1 MTSTPVT
8 ILVLR
13 GVHPFNG
20 AYAPPRL
27 VMRSVEGITRDQN
40 TIVRTLTDAYAE
52 TVRRGRHRKPLSA
65 DEIENLIGDIYA
77 AVTDVRPWGC
87 GRSGWS
93 PCCPLSAFLDDL
105 DDVLA
110 PDDGAERF
118 GNLPLQALERIASM
132 RPPLSRAQKILRCGC
147 DSLNRAT

>member
-77 AVTDVRPWGC
+77 AVTDVRQRDP
-87 GRSGWS
+87 
-93 PCCPLSAFLDDL
+93 
-105 DDVLA
+105 
-110 PDDGAERF
+110 
-118 GNLPLQALERIASM
+118 
-132 RPPLSRAQKILRCGC
+132 RP
-147 DSLNRAT
+147 